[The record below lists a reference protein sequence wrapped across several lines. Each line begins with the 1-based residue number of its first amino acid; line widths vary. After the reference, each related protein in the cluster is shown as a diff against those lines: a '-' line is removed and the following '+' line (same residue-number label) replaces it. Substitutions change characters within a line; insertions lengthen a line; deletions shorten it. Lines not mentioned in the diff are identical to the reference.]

1 MIIDTTYLL
10 PLSRISIDTDL
21 LRAIAENKIAVVG
34 LEDLGVSSIS
44 IFEIQAKAAK
54 LKIKPE
60 YVSEAVSSISDNFR
74 VEPFY
79 APTIIESSF
88 ELKSIFSDY
97 IDCIIVGTA
106 VSLKEDL
113 ITEDSKILDRK
124 DILHDKFGVNV
135 SSYAT
140 LTK

>member
-1 MIIDTTYLL
+1 MIVDTTYLL

-21 LRAIAENKIAVVG
+21 LRAIAENEIADVG

-44 IFEIQAKAAK
+44 IFELQAKAAK
-54 LKIKPE
+54 LKVKAE
-60 YVSEAVSSISDNFR
+60 YVSGAVSSISDNFR
-74 VEPFY
+74 VEPFHS
-79 APTIIESSF
+79 PTIIKSSF
-88 ELKSIFSDY
+88 ELKNMFSDY

-106 VSLKEDL
+106 VSLIEDL
-113 ITEDSKILDRK
+113 ITEDSKILDKK

-135 SSYAT
+135 SSYST